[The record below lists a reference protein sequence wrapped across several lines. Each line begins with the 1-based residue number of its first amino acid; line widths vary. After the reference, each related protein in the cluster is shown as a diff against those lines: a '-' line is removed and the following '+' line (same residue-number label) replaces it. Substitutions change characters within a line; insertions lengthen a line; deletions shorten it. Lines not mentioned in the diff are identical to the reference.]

1 MIIETIL
8 LSLAILAL
16 AFTILYRA
24 YSELK
29 HDYMQLLSSKQSM
42 SVKYG
47 KMSEQFIP
55 LLQIYPY
62 DQQNFRFLGSPV
74 DGVQFNDDSV
84 VFVEFKTGSSKLNK
98 NQKRIKHLVLD
109 GRVKFEEIHVKNP
122 D

>member
-1 MIIETIL
+1 MIELVL
-8 LSLAILAL
+8 LALAVLAL

-24 YSELK
+24 YSEIRS
-29 HDYMQLLSSKQSM
+29 DYKELLSKKQSL

-62 DQQNFRFLGSPV
+62 DEQNFRFIGSPV
-74 DGVQFNDDSV
+74 DGVQFNDDGI
-84 VFVEFKTGSSKLNK
+84 VFVEFKAANSQLSSGQKHIRKLVGEGK
-98 NQKRIKHLVLD
+98 
-109 GRVKFEEIHVKNP
+109 VKFEEIRIGNP